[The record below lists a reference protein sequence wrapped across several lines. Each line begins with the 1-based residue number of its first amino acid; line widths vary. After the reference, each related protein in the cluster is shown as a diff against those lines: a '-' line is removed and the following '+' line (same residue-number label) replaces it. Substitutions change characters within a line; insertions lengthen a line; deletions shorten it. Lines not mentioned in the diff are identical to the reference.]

1 MNCPTCGKEMSSGW
15 LHGGG
20 RMLWSPREDKP
31 LPVKGREDVLLFRD
45 RPQRAFLC
53 RDCHQVVL
61 SYLGAPAHDVFYQ

>member
-1 MNCPTCGKEMSSGW
+1 
-15 LHGGG
+15 
-20 RMLWSPREDKP
+20 MLWSPREDKP

-61 SYLGAPAHDVFYQ
+61 TYLGTPAHDVFYQ

>member
-20 RMLWSPREDKP
+20 RMLWSPRED
-31 LPVKGREDVLLFRD
+31 VLLFRD

-61 SYLGAPAHDVFYQ
+61 TYLGTPAHDVFYQ